1 MTFYQSPRTDRAL
14 PRPVRNR
21 DDRKAIDKLINA
33 APYPY
38 RAIFTILR
46 ETGMRANE
54 VLGLA
59 VGDVVLDAGNEG
71 LLIRSAKNRTE
82 RVQVLG
88 PNATPNTLRR
98 LRKHLRDLKKVAD
111 HSPLFFSN
119 RGTRLSYDALN
130 YQWWKL
136 CQQHGLV
143 NDQGQ
148 PRYTLHQLRHTRGT
162 EMIEQRYPL
171 HVVQK
176 TLGHLDPRS
185 TQVYVE
191 LAEDQL
197 RHELESHRR

>member
-1 MTFYQSPRTDRAL
+1 MTFYQPPRTDRAL
-14 PRPVRNR
+14 PRRVRNR

-38 RAIFTILR
+38 CAIFTILR

-98 LRKHLRDLKKVAD
+98 LRKHLRGLKKVAD
-111 HSPLFFSN
+111 HTPLFFSN

-130 YQWWKL
+130 YQ
-136 CQQHGLV
+136 
-143 NDQGQ
+143 
-148 PRYTLHQLRHTRGT
+148 
-162 EMIEQRYPL
+162 
-171 HVVQK
+171 
-176 TLGHLDPRS
+176 
-185 TQVYVE
+185 
-191 LAEDQL
+191 
-197 RHELESHRR
+197 